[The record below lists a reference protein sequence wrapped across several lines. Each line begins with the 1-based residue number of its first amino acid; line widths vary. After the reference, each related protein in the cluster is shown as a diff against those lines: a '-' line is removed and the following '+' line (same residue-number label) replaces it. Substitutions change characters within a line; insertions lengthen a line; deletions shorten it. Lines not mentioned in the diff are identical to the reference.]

1 MLRRHGWFVGDV
13 EFRDD
18 RWEIKANRG
27 PREAAIE
34 LRRDDPG
41 TEVRIE
47 ISWPSAGQGGGS
59 GGSGGSGGRDDDHS
73 GRGGG

>member
-18 RWEIKANRG
+18 RWDIEANKG
-27 PREAAIE
+27 AREASIE
-34 LRRDDPG
+34 LRGDGDG

-47 ISWPSAGQGGGS
+47 VSWPSSERDS
-59 GGSGGSGGRDDDHS
+59 GRDDPDDDHS
-73 GRGGG
+73 GPG